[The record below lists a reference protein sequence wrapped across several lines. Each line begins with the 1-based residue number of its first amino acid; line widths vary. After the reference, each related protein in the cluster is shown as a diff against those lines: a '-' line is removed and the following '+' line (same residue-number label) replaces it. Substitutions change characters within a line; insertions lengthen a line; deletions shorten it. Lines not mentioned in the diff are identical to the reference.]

1 MWLSYFQLNRVS
13 MIGARKPFTEEAVAT
28 VPLMRYDVYYH
39 QMPDGTV
46 KQINP
51 FNGTEVWSVPGRAHK
66 PLDYEAPEHV
76 EPLEPKEKE
85 DVCSFCETRYFETPP
100 EKFRLICQ
108 NGRYQKLHQLP
119 ASQYF
124 NTKAEFRRVPNLFE
138 ILSLDYWRLNY
149 NFRLTKAQLEWREK
163 YLSEPEGM
171 KHVLNVIDYK
181 LSKLFKSPDE
191 IKSISID
198 EKLAMADA
206 FFGGSHELIIAGRH
220 YKRGATHSNQLF
232 SSGEM
237 TPEEHEAYFTA
248 TVDALRDIYANN
260 RYVRYVSVFQNWLK
274 PAGASFD
281 HLHKQLVG
289 LDSWSISIE
298 NQVQMVR
305 ANPNV
310 FNEYGPNLA
319 IHYNLVF
326 AENDYAIAYSAIGHR
341 FPTIAIYSKAA
352 NARPQDHTAEELRGM
367 SDLVHA
373 CHAAMGSAISCNE
386 EWYYT
391 PIDSVYN
398 MPWKILIKW
407 RINIPAGF
415 EGNTNIYINPISP
428 IELRDK
434 MVPRLYEARQKGLV
448 AKGIAIA
455 EECPCRPNSL
465 KYYMR

>member
-1 MWLSYFQLNRVS
+1 MWLSYFQLNRLS
-13 MIGARKPFTEEAVAT
+13 MLGTKRPFNEETVGN
-28 VPLMRYDVYYH
+28 VPLTRYDVYYH

-51 FNGTEVWSVPGRAHK
+51 FNGTEVWSVPGRGSK
-66 PLDYEAPEHV
+66 PLDHEAPVTAEMLD
-76 EPLEPKEKE
+76 EKEKE
-85 DVCSFCETRYFETPP
+85 DTCSFCETRYTETPP
-100 EKFRLICQ
+100 EKFRLVCH
-108 NGRYQKLHQLP
+108 GGTYQKLSYLP
-119 ASQYF
+119 ASQYDQ
-124 NTKAEFRRVPNLFE
+124 TKAEFRRVPNLFE
-138 ILSLDYWRLNY
+138 IVTLDYWRKNY
-149 NFRLTKAQLEWREK
+149 NFRLTKTQLDWREK
-163 YLSEPEGM
+163 YLSDADGL
-171 KHVLNVIDYK
+171 KHVLKVIDYK
-181 LSKLFKSPDE
+181 LAKMGRTYAE
-191 IKSISID
+191 IQAMSLD
-198 EKLAMADA
+198 EKLSMADA

-220 YKRGATHSNQLF
+220 FKRNAKYDSELF

-237 TPEEHEAYFTA
+237 TPTEHDAYFQA
-248 TVDALRDIYANN
+248 TIDALKDIYANN

-298 NQVQMVR
+298 NQIQMLR
-305 ANPNV
+305 SNPNV

-341 FPTIAIYSKAA
+341 FPTLAIYSKSKH
-352 NARPQDHTAEELRGM
+352 ARPQDHTPEEVRGM

-373 CHAAMGSAISCNE
+373 CHVAMGGAISCNE

-415 EGNTNIYINPISP
+415 EGNTSIYINPITP
-428 IELRDK
+428 LELRDK
-434 MVPRLYEARQKGLV
+434 MVPRLYKVRDEGLIG
-448 AKGIAIA
+448 KGIAIA
-455 EECPCRPNSL
+455 EECPCSVNTL
-465 KYYMR
+465 KYYAR